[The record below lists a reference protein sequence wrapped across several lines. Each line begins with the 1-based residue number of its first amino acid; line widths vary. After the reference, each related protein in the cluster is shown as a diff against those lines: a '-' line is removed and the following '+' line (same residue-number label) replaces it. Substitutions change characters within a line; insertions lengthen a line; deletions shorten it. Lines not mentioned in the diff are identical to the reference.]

1 MTYYLLKS
9 EPNDYS
15 IENLEKDQHTVW
27 DGVRNN
33 LALKHLKEIRKG
45 DMCFIYHTGKEK
57 QIVGLAE
64 AISDAYLQIPDV
76 KNTYVVDVKFINRY
90 NNPLTLKEVKS
101 EEAFEGFDLVR
112 LSRLS
117 VMPVVEP
124 YLNLILERLS

>member
-76 KNTYVVDVKFINRY
+76 KNTYVVDVKFVKKY
-90 NNPLTLKEVKS
+90 DSPLTLKEVKS

>member
-76 KNTYVVDVKFINRY
+76 KNTYVVDVMFINRY